1 MPEDMVHAAQEIQRQ
16 CSFFFELPTE
26 LQLLIMSK
34 LTLLELHNAKLIC
47 KRFQN
52 LANVDQLWLR
62 LLKEAK
68 IDNNIL
74 EEARASS
81 GIYHSWQNLLR
92 TATIIE
98 RENKRVLEGTVT
110 QMAQKIHQV
119 RDALERQTR
128 VLEETHQKLAQL
140 SNRLSQMEYQNRA
153 KELERRRARERE
165 EQRLEDERW
174 IRAWDDLHMS
184 GEHIS
189 HGQCSVISSARPRLG
204 DMEDVRVGLG
214 RLDTS
219 ATTDANQM
227 EDIRAVFGW
236 GESTTAVDMK
246 GKEPVDRGQGPGL

>member
-1 MPEDMVHAAQEIQRQ
+1 MPEYTAHASYDLQRQ
-16 CSFFFELPTE
+16 SSFFFELPTE

-68 IDNNIL
+68 IDNIIL
-74 EEARASS
+74 EEARESS

-98 RENKRVLEGTVT
+98 RENRRVLEGTVT

-140 SNRLSQMEYQNRA
+140 SSRLSQMEYHNRA

-165 EQRLEDERW
+165 EHRLEDERW
-174 IRAWDDLHMS
+174 IRAWDDLHMR
-184 GEHIS
+184 GERHNQ
-189 HGQCSVISSARPRLG
+189 GQCHVGCSACPRL
-204 DMEDVRVGLG
+204 DEMEDVRIGFG
-214 RLDTS
+214 CLDISPTTS
-219 ATTDANQM
+219 ANQM
-227 EDIRAVFGW
+227 EDVRSVLAWNEHGTVM
-236 GESTTAVDMK
+236 DMK
-246 GKEPVDRGQGPGL
+246 GKVLADRGHGPGL